1 MKNKSNQTDAL
12 LLMLKEKKSEDLLKE
27 SFDIFFEFN
36 KHNRISRITIILIS
50 IVFAL
55 RTSIIDTVV
64 VMRDI
69 SSMML
74 DIAIAVFGI
83 VFTGYTLFQ
92 AVLNRE
98 IISIFMEDIKENT
111 KKKENKSAL
120 HETNWNFVQLMLQFA
135 VMMFINIL
143 LQISLSILPDD
154 FQIFGSRILNIAI
167 AFVLLF
173 AYFYQAFVIL
183 WRLIGFLHNIYEIFN
198 AYAVSEYVEVL
209 KEDDS
214 KQ

>member
-1 MKNKSNQTDAL
+1 MENSSNQADSL
-12 LLMLKEKKSEDLLKE
+12 LQMLKEKKSEDLLKE
-27 SFDIFFEFN
+27 SFGIFFEFKRN
-36 KHNRISRITIILIS
+36 NFISRIVIMLIS

-55 RTSIIDTVV
+55 RISMINTVII
-64 VMRDI
+64 MRDV

-98 IISIFMEDIKENT
+98 IISIFMNDIKKDT
-111 KKKENKSAL
+111 KKSENKNVL

-143 LQISLSILPDD
+143 LKISLSIMPDA
-154 FQIFGSRILNIAI
+154 FQLTGIEILNIAI
-167 AFVLLF
+167 AFLLLF
-173 AYFYQAFVIL
+173 AYFYQAMIIL
-183 WRLIGFLHNIYEIFN
+183 WRIIGFLHNIYNIFN
-198 AYAVSEYVEVL
+198 AYAVSEYLETI
-209 KEDDS
+209 KDDNEKS
-214 KQ
+214 

>member
-1 MKNKSNQTDAL
+1 M
-12 LLMLKEKKSEDLLKE
+12 
-27 SFDIFFEFN
+27 
-36 KHNRISRITIILIS
+36 IS

-143 LQISLSILPDD
+143 LQISLSI
-154 FQIFGSRILNIAI
+154 FS
-167 AFVLLF
+167 
-173 AYFYQAFVIL
+173 
-183 WRLIGFLHNIYEIFN
+183 
-198 AYAVSEYVEVL
+198 
-209 KEDDS
+209 
-214 KQ
+214 